1 MNSAARCA
9 RLAAAITDAELRGR
23 LAWAEATGVNLVWLE
38 PGKKE
43 APLDAM
49 SNGAEPVRPPTS
61 GTQDPSQESRHKVEQ
76 LMTDLSP
83 SNNHQGRKLRA
94 TIDNVHLGIYLP
106 YESQL
111 GGKLRL
117 KVEVLAEYPDEL
129 SFEKWTLLRLE
140 AHIATKMAAL
150 LDRHFSEK
158 GQKDAREI
166 LALMKLGG
174 VEPAVAAEILHRA
187 STVDIQDLPTMIG
200 GAFDL
205 IGKVIRLSK
214 ADQKLIAAAK
224 KSWGQEL
231 HLRAL
236 SPQSERPRL

>member
-1 MNSAARCA
+1 VPSLYEDDNGVIRALVD
-9 RLAAAITDAELRGR
+9 RLGYD
-23 LAWAEATGVNLVWLE
+23 LE
-38 PGKKE
+38 PSILIGGWATFVRVGGE
-43 APLDAM
+43 ISLDI
-49 SNGAEPVRPPTS
+49 
-61 GTQDPSQESRHKVEQ
+61 DLIPSQESRHKLE
-76 LMTDLSP
+76 LILTDLSP

-94 TIDNVHLGIYLP
+94 TIDDVHLDIYLP

-166 LALMKLGG
+166 LALLKLDG
-174 VEPAVAAEILHRA
+174 VDPAVAAEVLHRA
-187 STVDIQDLPTMIG
+187 STVDIQELPALIG
-200 GAFDL
+200 EAFDL
-205 IGKVIRLSK
+205 ISAVVPLSK
-214 ADQKLIAAAK
+214 ADQKLLAQAK
-224 KSWGQEL
+224 KSWVNTLRLRATGPQEL
-231 HLRAL
+231 
-236 SPQSERPRL
+236 RPSL

>member
-1 MNSAARCA
+1 VPSLYEDEHGVIRALVD
-9 RLAAAITDAELRGR
+9 RLGHD
-23 LAWAEATGVNLVWLE
+23 LE
-38 PGKKE
+38 PSILIGGWATFVRVGGE
-43 APLDAM
+43 ISLDLI
-49 SNGAEPVRPPTS
+49 T
-61 GTQDPSQESRHKVEQ
+61 SQESRHKLEQ

-94 TIDNVHLGIYLP
+94 TIDDVHLDIYLP
-106 YESQL
+106 YESPL

-166 LALMKLGG
+166 LALLKLEG
-174 VEPAVAAEILHRA
+174 VDPAVAAEVFHRA
-187 STVDIQDLPTMIG
+187 STVSIQDLPAMIG
-200 GAFDL
+200 DAFDL
-205 IGKVIRLSK
+205 IGKILPLSK
-214 ADQKLIAAAK
+214 ADQKLMVAAK
-224 KSWGQEL
+224 KSWVNELRQRASRPQEL
-231 HLRAL
+231 
-236 SPQSERPRL
+236 RPRL

>member
-1 MNSAARCA
+1 VPSLYEDNNGVIRALVD
-9 RLAAAITDAELRGR
+9 RLGHD
-23 LAWAEATGVNLVWLE
+23 LE
-38 PGKKE
+38 PSILIGGWATFIRVGGE
-43 APLDAM
+43 ISLDIDLI
-49 SNGAEPVRPPTS
+49 T
-61 GTQDPSQESRHKVEQ
+61 SQESRHKLEQ

-94 TIDNVHLGIYLP
+94 TIDNVHLDIYLP

-117 KVEVLAEYPDEL
+117 KVEVLADYPDEL

-166 LALMKLGG
+166 LALLKLED
-174 VEPAVAAEILHRA
+174 VDPTVAAEILQRA
-187 STVDIQDLPTMIG
+187 STVSIEQLPPMIG
-200 GAFDL
+200 EAFDL
-205 IGKVIRLSK
+205 IRSVIPLSK
-214 ADQKLIAAAK
+214 IDQKLIAVTK
-224 KSWGQEL
+224 KTWVGELKLRGARSQE
-231 HLRAL
+231 H
-236 SPQSERPRL
+236 RPRL

>member
-1 MNSAARCA
+1 MPNLYEDDSGVIRALVD
-9 RLAAAITDAELRGR
+9 RLGHD
-23 LAWAEATGVNLVWLE
+23 LE
-38 PGKKE
+38 PSILIGGWATFVRVGGE
-43 APLDAM
+43 ISLDIDLI
-49 SNGAEPVRPPTS
+49 T
-61 GTQDPSQESRHKVEQ
+61 SQESRHKLEQ

-94 TIDNVHLGIYLP
+94 TIDNVHLDIYLP

-129 SFEKWTLLRLE
+129 SFAKWTLLRLE

-166 LALMKLGG
+166 LALLKLEG
-174 VEPAVAAEILHRA
+174 VDPVVAAEVLHRA
-187 STVDIQDLPTMIG
+187 STVSIQNLPTMIG
-200 GAFDL
+200 DAFDL
-205 IGKVIRLSK
+205 IGNIIRLTK
-214 ADQKLIAAAK
+214 AEQKLVAAAR
-224 KSWGQEL
+224 KSWVSALTQRAVRPQEL
-231 HLRAL
+231 
-236 SPQSERPRL
+236 RPPL

>member
-1 MNSAARCA
+1 MPNLYEDESGVIRALVD
-9 RLAAAITDAELRGR
+9 RLGHD
-23 LAWAEATGVNLVWLE
+23 LE
-38 PGKKE
+38 PSILIGGWATFVRVGGE
-43 APLDAM
+43 ISLDI
-49 SNGAEPVRPPTS
+49 ELIT
-61 GTQDPSQESRHKVEQ
+61 SQESRHKLEQ

-94 TIDNVHLGIYLP
+94 TIDDVHLDIYLP

-158 GQKDAREI
+158 GQKGAREI
-166 LALMKLGG
+166 LALLKLDGID
-174 VEPAVAAEILHRA
+174 PAIAAKVLDRA
-187 STVDIQDLPTMIG
+187 STVDIQELPAMIAE
-200 GAFDL
+200 AFDL
-205 IGKVIRLSK
+205 IGKIVKLSK
-214 ADQKLIAAAK
+214 ADQKLLAAAK
-224 KSWGQEL
+224 KSWVAEL
-231 HLRAL
+231 QRRGAQ
-236 SPQSERPRL
+236 PQTARPQL